1 MKLTIEELAEKVNE
15 QVSSLSSTD
24 KRFSNNLSVRRIRD
38 YVSKG
43 LLSKPFKDGKNVY
56 FTELHYQKLIA
67 LREVQSEGISEEN
80 VKKIMSYENKSLE
93 ENSLQNNAFAAI
105 NEIMNFSDIDSLEK
119 KSSIAYASNA
129 SSTMSGSQI
138 RGASYLNSLIE
149 SSPLSKS
156 KETKSYISKS
166 VAKSWSEIPL
176 LTNNKVFFRME
187 SNTTFTEEEKKE
199 VLQNINQILGIQG
212 EKND

>member
-15 QVSSLSSTD
+15 QLSNLSSTD
-24 KRFSNNLSVRRIRD
+24 KRFSNNVSVRRIRD
-38 YVSKG
+38 YMSKG
-43 LLSKPFKDGKNVY
+43 FLDKPFKDGKNVF

-67 LREVQSEGISEEN
+67 LREVQSEGISEES
-80 VKKIMSYENKSLE
+80 VKKMMSYESKSLE
-93 ENSLQNNAFAAI
+93 SDALKNNAFAAI
-105 NEIMNFSDIDSLEK
+105 NEILSGESDLLKKNSVFAASASANSIDS
-119 KSSIAYASNA
+119 
-129 SSTMSGSQI
+129 SQS
-138 RGASYLNSLIE
+138 RGVNYLNSLIE

-166 VAKSWSEIPL
+166 VSKSWSEIPL

>member
-15 QVSSLSSTD
+15 QLSNLSSTD
-24 KRFSNNLSVRRIRD
+24 KRFSNNVSVRRIRD
-38 YVSKG
+38 YMSKG
-43 LLSKPFKDGKNVY
+43 VLDKPFKDGKNVF

-67 LREVQSEGISEEN
+67 LREVQSEGISEES
-80 VKKIMSYENKSLE
+80 VKKMMSYESKSLE
-93 ENSLQNNAFAAI
+93 SDALKNNAFAAI
-105 NEIMNFSDIDSLEK
+105 NEILSGESDLLKKNSVFAASASANSIDS
-119 KSSIAYASNA
+119 
-129 SSTMSGSQI
+129 SQS
-138 RGASYLNSLIE
+138 RGVNYLNSLIE

-166 VAKSWSEIPL
+166 VSKSWSEIPL